1 MCVHGQ
7 SIRWEDNVK
16 YLGNVLA
23 CDTCAAADIRV
34 KKGEFIGSVNRL
46 IIQFHV
52 VPNTIRIRLLQTYCT
67 SWYGCQTWLLHT
79 NAVKGLNT
87 EWKKAVRRTL
97 NLSRMTRSKLIP
109 LLAGNGS
116 FQEQHERRRGSL
128 YASMMRSENGLV
140 ELMARR
146 AMCNAQGVL
155 GINRVILR
163 YKFGMPVD
171 NAEFRLCYPVSEE
184 DVHRCSVIKEL
195 VRARNGCID
204 LPLSQCEVRAL
215 LDHVCIM

>member
-1 MCVHGQ
+1 
-7 SIRWEDNVK
+7 
-16 YLGNVLA
+16 
-23 CDTCAAADIRV
+23 
-34 KKGEFIGSVNRL
+34 
-46 IIQFHV
+46 
-52 VPNTIRIRLLQTYCT
+52 
-67 SWYGCQTWLLHT
+67 
-79 NAVKGLNT
+79 
-87 EWKKAVRRTL
+87 
-97 NLSRMTRSKLIP
+97 MTRSKLIP

-116 FQEQHERRRGSL
+116 FQEQHERRWGSL
-128 YASMMRSENGLV
+128 YASMMRSENVLV
-140 ELMARR
+140 GLMAWM

-171 NAEFRLCYPVSEE
+171 NAEFRFCYPVSEE